1 MKEIM
6 RSCTLLAFLP
16 FLLEAKLLQR
26 TVDIVEHGTAYT
38 QTVTFDFDEK
48 LLTIDVPAHNNIV
61 QSRTMFDFNQGMMVE
76 AQPWIQHCYLKEM
89 PENMPTMEQMLK
101 GLTKRENGPFNA
113 TNAKVVKKVFGHYEE
128 INPTV
133 LGHDDLIKECEDYTV
148 VRVSQLDHDLPTMK
162 VSPMQ
167 AADSFSDTAG
177 CEFHG
182 ECIYQTCQYGTDS
195 CFWTVTCS
203 ANDEW
208 CDDMVHN
215 QNFHDNDTPIHCEMC
230 FNTQCH
236 NDNYNCK
243 YDWEHNCDAGA
254 ELDHKLPE
262 CSNDA
267 DLGNDCG
274 APRCD
279 DPNTIPADHWKGNQG
294 NRDSPGTFDCPQDED
309 HIGYVLAG
317 NMCIFTCGDGRN
329 GGFVRCEDDGGSY
342 QDMTKC

>member
-1 MKEIM
+1 MKENM
-6 RSCTLLAFLP
+6 RSFTILALLP

-101 GLTKRENGPFNA
+101 GLSKRENGPFNA

-133 LGHDDLIKECEDYTV
+133 LGNDDLITECEDYTV
-148 VRVSQLDHDLPTMK
+148 FRVSQLDHDLPSMK

-167 AADSFSDTAG
+167 AADSYSDTTG
-177 CEFHG
+177 CQFHSQ
-182 ECIYQTCQYGTDS
+182 CIWQTCIFGTDS
-195 CFWTVTCS
+195 CFWTVNCP
-203 ANDEW
+203 AGDVE
-208 CDDMVHN
+208 CDDMIHN
-215 QNFHDNDTPIHCEMC
+215 NNFHGPDGIPIHCDAC

-236 NDNYNCK
+236 NDNYDCK
-243 YDWEHNCDAGA
+243 EDWDNNCDAGA
-254 ELDHKLPE
+254 ALDHKLPE
-262 CSNDA
+262 CDNDA

-274 APRCD
+274 ISRCD
-279 DPNTIPADHWKGNQG
+279 DPNTFPDDHWKGNQG
-294 NRDSPGTFDCPQDED
+294 NCDGQGSFICPMDYD

-317 NMCIFTCGDGRN
+317 NMCMFACGDGGN
-329 GGFVRCEDDGGSY
+329 GGYVMCEKDGSY
-342 QDMTKC
+342 QDRTSC

>member
-1 MKEIM
+1 MKENM
-6 RSCTLLAFLP
+6 RSFTLLALLP

-148 VRVSQLDHDLPTMK
+148 FSMSQLDHDLPAMK
-162 VSPMQ
+162 VSPLQ
-167 AADSFSDTAG
+167 SADSYSDN
-177 CEFHG
+177 CFFHSQ
-182 ECIYQTCQYGTDS
+182 CIWQTCYVGSTS
-195 CFWTVTCS
+195 CFWTVTCPMG
-203 ANDEW
+203 DEY
-208 CDDMVHN
+208 CDDMIHN
-215 QNFHDNDTPIHCEMC
+215 NNFHDNGGNMLHCDVC
-230 FNTQCH
+230 FNTQC
-236 NDNYNCK
+236 DNAQYNCLH
-243 YDWEHNCDAGA
+243 DWEVNCNYGAGM
-254 ELDHKLPE
+254 EHHME
-262 CSNDA
+262 VCSNDA
-267 DLGNDCG
+267 DIGNDCG
-274 APRCD
+274 VAMCD
-279 DPNTIPADHWKGNQG
+279 DPATFPADHWKGNQG
-294 NRDSPGTFDCPQDED
+294 HSPGTFDCLQDKD
-309 HIGYVLAG
+309 HKGHVLAG
-317 NMCIFTCGDGRN
+317 NVCTFTCGDGGN
-329 GGFVRCEDDGGSY
+329 GGLVMCNDDGSY
-342 QDMTKC
+342 QDMTSC